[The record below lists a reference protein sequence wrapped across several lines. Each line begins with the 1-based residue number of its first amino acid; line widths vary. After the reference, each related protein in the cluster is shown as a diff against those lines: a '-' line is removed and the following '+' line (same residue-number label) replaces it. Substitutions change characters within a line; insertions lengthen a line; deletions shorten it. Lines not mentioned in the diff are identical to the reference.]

1 MQTTKIEL
9 LLSHKKQNVNG
20 DIMISDLFLFITLLF
35 IGIVIIPYLNIS
47 KNYKKTAYYKTLKLP
62 YYRVRLNKGRYGEYL
77 SYKHLKG
84 YEENGAKF
92 LFNVYIPKSETETT
106 EIDVI
111 MISQYGLFVI
121 ESKNYSGWIFGDE
134 NQYKWTQTLPTGK
147 GKSHKEHFY
156 NPIKQN
162 RGHINYLN
170 TYIDENLP
178 VYSIIAFSDR
188 CKLKSIKVT
197 SPDIKVINR
206 SAILAIVN
214 GFCNLSS
221 PQLSNEK
228 IDEIY
233 SKLYPLTQ
241 VNDTVKQ
248 QHVNNINSKKTKTV
262 PPVNNT
268 SKTNYRQATQPQNK
282 QAQDTQQGNVCPR
295 CAAPLVVRKT
305 KKGENAGKEFWGCS
319 NFPKCRY
326 KKDI

>member
-1 MQTTKIEL
+1 ML
-9 LLSHKKQNVNG
+9 
-20 DIMISDLFLFITLLF
+20 SDLLLFITLLF

-47 KNYKKTAYYKTLKLP
+47 KKYKKTAYYKTLKLP
-62 YYRVRLNKGRYGEYL
+62 YYSVRLNKGHYGEYM
-77 SYKHLKG
+77 SYKLLKG

-106 EIDVI
+106 EIDVM

-134 NQYKWTQTLPTGK
+134 NQYKWTQTLATGK

-162 RGHINYLN
+162 RSHINYLN
-170 TYIDENLP
+170 TYLDENLP

-221 PQLSNEK
+221 PQLTQEK

-233 SKLYPLTQ
+233 NRLYPLTQ
-241 VNDTVKQ
+241 VDDTVKQ
-248 QHVNNINSKKTKTV
+248 QHINNINSKKTKAG

-268 SKTNYRQATQPQNK
+268 SKTNQQQATQPQITQPQTN
-282 QAQDTQQGNVCPR
+282 QTQNTQQGNICPR
-295 CAAPLVVRKT
+295 CGAALVIRKT

-319 NFPKCRY
+319 SFPKCRY
-326 KKDI
+326 KKEI